1 MDEQVGYDEGIL
13 DDTILNQR
21 YENVN
26 IFSLLREWVVIVYN
40 VMWAI
45 CQVRHG
51 QNKVMFFLLV

>member
-26 IFSLLREWVVIVYN
+26 IFSLLRE
-40 VMWAI
+40 
-45 CQVRHG
+45 
-51 QNKVMFFLLV
+51 